1 MALVTITGYPS
12 SGKSGRVEQIK
23 RYLEKKLE
31 EPGYEGVKY
40 KVVVLSDDG
49 LGIKRGVYDGEFFE
63 VLRFLSPG
71 SWGVMFYLYMRILI

>member
-1 MALVTITGYPS
+1 M
-12 SGKSGRVEQIK
+12 
-23 RYLEKKLE
+23 E
-31 EPGYEGVKY
+31 EPGYEGMKY